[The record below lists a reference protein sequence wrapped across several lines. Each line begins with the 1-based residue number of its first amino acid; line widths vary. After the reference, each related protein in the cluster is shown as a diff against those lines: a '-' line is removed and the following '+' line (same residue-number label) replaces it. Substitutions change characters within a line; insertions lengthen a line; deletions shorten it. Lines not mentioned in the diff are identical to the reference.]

1 MRLCDYVMF
10 GRVSMVSI
18 LSTVSTVSSQ
28 VMCPMMNCQQTV

>member
-18 LSTVSTVSSQ
+18 LSTVSTVAYDFVTNPAGSSKIL
-28 VMCPMMNCQQTV
+28 